1 MNSDM
6 TSTIQKLLTLILESY
21 YPPQGAYINTLN
33 AAIINAAYGIEH
45 QAMKGCF

>member
-6 TSTIQKLLTLILESY
+6 TSTIQKLLTLILKSY

-33 AAIINAAYGIEH
+33 THYAAYGIEH
-45 QAMKGCF
+45 QAMKACF